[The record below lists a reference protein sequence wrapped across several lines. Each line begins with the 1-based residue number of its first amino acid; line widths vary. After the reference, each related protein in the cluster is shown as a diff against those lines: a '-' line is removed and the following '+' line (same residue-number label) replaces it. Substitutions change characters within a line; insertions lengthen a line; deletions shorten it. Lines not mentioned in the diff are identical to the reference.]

1 MQRWKRKVGWIA
13 LALVTAGA
21 GYFLATI
28 DSRLKKALTVVRYS
42 FVLPAADGG
51 AGIPDSVIAQGM
63 ATALQQA
70 GWNPNVWETLPPPG
84 RSNGP
89 PHALVD
95 GAYIMRRSAQPLSAW
110 VHIRNKVDHQSL
122 GVAVDQ
128 NTTSNTVVYVI
139 HRFK

>member
-1 MQRWKRKVGWIA
+1 MRHWNSRVTWTC
-13 LALVTAGA
+13 LALVTIGV
-21 GYFLATI
+21 GYFLATF
-28 DSRLKKALTVVRYS
+28 DSRLKSALTVVRYS
-42 FVLPAADGG
+42 FALPAADGSS
-51 AGIPDSVIAQGM
+51 GIPDAVIAQGM
-63 ATALQQA
+63 AAALQQA

-95 GAYIMRRSAQPLSAW
+95 GAYIMRRNAQPLSAW

-128 NTTSNTVVYVI
+128 NTSSNTVVYVI

>member
-1 MQRWKRKVGWIA
+1 MQRWKRKVSWMA
-13 LALVTAGA
+13 LALVTAGL
-21 GYFLATI
+21 GYFLAAS
-28 DSRLKKALTVVRYS
+28 DSRLKNALTVVRYG
-42 FVLPAADGG
+42 FALPAADRSS
-51 AGIPDSVIAQGM
+51 GISDAVIAQGM
-63 ATALQQA
+63 AAALQQA

-95 GAYIMRRSAQPLSAW
+95 GAYIMRRNAQPLSAW